1 VAHAMKAPKILSAA
15 RKGQK
20 VIGADCP
27 KCGDSLWAVPCAR
40 CSDEHYHCDTC
51 KCEWVWQKIM
61 GEWVRYS
68 RDGQVVEVIP
78 ARVLGTMT
86 GLGVRRRKSA
96 GA

>member
-1 VAHAMKAPKILSAA
+1 MKAPKILSAV

-27 KCGDSLWAVPCAR
+27 KCGDALWAVPCAR
-40 CSDEHYHCDTC
+40 MCSAEHYHCDTC
-51 KCEWVWQKIM
+51 KCEWVWQKVM

-68 RDGQVVEVIP
+68 RDGQALEVIP
-78 ARVLGTMT
+78 NRVLGTMT